1 MKREITNELID
12 KLAKIVNLKIDPSQY
27 EVIRQRLIK
36 FDTKFELFDVF
47 DSKDLEEVSHIIKS
61 CNKLRK
67 DEPEVEN
74 SNKVLENAPVV
85 IDNFVEIK

>member
-12 KLAKIVNLKIDPSQY
+12 KLAKIVNLKIDPNQY
-27 EVIRQRLIK
+27 EIIRQRLIK
-36 FDTKFELFDVF
+36 FDKKFELFDEF
-47 DSKDLEEVSHIIKS
+47 DTEGLEKVSHISKS
-61 CNKLRK
+61 CNSLRK
-67 DEPEVEN
+67 DEPEIEN

>member
-36 FDTKFELFDVF
+36 FDKKFELFDIF
-47 DSKDLEEVSHIIKS
+47 DDKNLETISHTIKS
-61 CNKLRK
+61 CSTLRK
-67 DEPEVEN
+67 DEPKIQD
-74 SNKVLENAPVV
+74 SNEVLENAPVV
-85 IDNFVEIK
+85 LDHFVEIK

>member
-12 KLAKIVNLKIDPSQY
+12 KLAKIVNLKIDPSKY
-27 EVIRQRLIK
+27 ELIRQRLIK

-47 DSKDLEEVSHIIKS
+47 DTKDLEEVSHTIKS
-61 CNKLRK
+61 CNGLRK
-67 DEPEVEN
+67 DEPEADN
-74 SNKVLENAPVV
+74 SNKVLENAPIV